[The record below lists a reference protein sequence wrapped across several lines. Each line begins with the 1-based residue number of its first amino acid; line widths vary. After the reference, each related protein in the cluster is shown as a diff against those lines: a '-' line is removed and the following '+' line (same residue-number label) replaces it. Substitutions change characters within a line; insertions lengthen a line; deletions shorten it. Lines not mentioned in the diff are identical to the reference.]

1 MMVDVH
7 FLVNTQH
14 PCRFYTEIEE
24 EDTNEDTY
32 EDTYECK
39 GVLRI

>member
-1 MMVDVH
+1 MYTFWSTLNIHAD
-7 FLVNTQH
+7 F
-14 PCRFYTEIEE
+14 TEIEE